1 MGPRVR
7 QRGDGHSGPLRWAA
21 RERGPTYSGPESDG
35 PRRWATRAGRS
46 NEALR
51 RASNQFLCRHN
62 AVILPIA
69 GRTHVPR
76 EDTATQDDRQLLAL
90 NVGHNI
96 RSTDNYIYSTI
107 SMQKV
112 YFFAWNLCAPDNL
125 CENRQSYFLARKKTR
140 PATTKTAARFL
151 IKIVVNIVVN
161 LAPNITARKYRR
173 RQSASVCS
181 VSMSDKIGNRR
192 IVSERWNCNKN
203 GEGISW

>member
-1 MGPRVR
+1 MGPRAG
-7 QRGDGHSGPLRWAA
+7 QRGDGHSGPLRRAA

-96 RSTDNYIYSTI
+96 RSTDNYIYI
-107 SMQKV
+107 VQ
-112 YFFAWNLCAPDNL
+112 YLC
-125 CENRQSYFLARKKTR
+125 RKSIFSLGTFVLQIIFVKIVSQKTR
-140 PATTKTAARFL
+140 LATTKTAAQFL

-173 RQSASVCS
+173 RQSASVYS
-181 VSMSDKIGNRR
+181 VSMTMSDKIGNRR